1 MGENL
6 KVEIMKEVRENLKD
20 EIMKE
25 VMETINPKLQSADTQ
40 IEAISSRMDTTDSR
54 SLIQTRKQSEL
65 EHEVVSMAGRVSSIQ
80 SSQLMSEKFMRNIT
94 IMSARQHIERYN
106 IIKHMMYCNVSEVTK
121 LHGIS
126 VYRHFITVQT

>member
-6 KVEIMKEVRENLKD
+6 KDEIMKEVRETMK
-20 EIMKE
+20 EEVVKE

-65 EHEVVSMAGRVSSIQ
+65 EHELVSMAGRLSSIQ
-80 SSQLMSEKFMRNIT
+80 SSQLMSERVMRNIT
-94 IMSARQHIERYN
+94 IMSAGQHMERY
-106 IIKHMMYCNVSEVTK
+106 IVIKQMMYCHVSEVTTRYLVTSLQSK
-121 LHGIS
+121 P
-126 VYRHFITVQT
+126 